1 MTDKLQMIPFYKVV
15 RLLLF
20 PLLSERELNV
30 DYLKICA
37 DASAGIC
44 RAYKRLH
51 RIYGA
56 DCSPFAVQ
64 SLFLSGEKHEV
75 RFFFMRESSFP
86 QD

>member
-1 MTDKLQMIPFYKVV
+1 MIPYYKVV
-15 RLLLF
+15 RLLLY
-20 PLLSERELNV
+20 PLLSDIDLNL

-44 RAYKRLH
+44 QAYKRLH

-64 SLFLSGEKHEV
+64 SLFLSGMKIKV
-75 RFFFMRESSFP
+75 II
-86 QD
+86 